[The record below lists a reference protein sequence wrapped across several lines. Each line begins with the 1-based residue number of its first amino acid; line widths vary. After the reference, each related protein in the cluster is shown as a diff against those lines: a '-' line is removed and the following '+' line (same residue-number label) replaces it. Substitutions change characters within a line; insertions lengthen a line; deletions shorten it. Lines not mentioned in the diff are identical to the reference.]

1 MFRNFYLL
9 IDCKELKLSSPGEA
23 LICFDHQRHQ
33 WAVLHHQHQHQTE
46 FLSALPWTH
55 IPYLCTSRSLSSF
68 KSYWQAT
75 LNGISWIS
83 FSIVF
88 RFCSNLGELAV
99 EAFWDN
105 VDRSMTNGIHQI
117 KGKHAVCLTP
127 KKLIFHAEPKNE
139 DKQNLEGKTISEVLE
154 LVDCFYYPPIPAK
167 TFLCYLFNIVH
178 INSERRRI
186 WIKCLC

>member
-9 IDCKELKLSSPGEA
+9 IDFKELRLLSAPGEA

-55 IPYLCTSRSLSSF
+55 IPYLCTWRSPSSF

-88 RFCSNLGELAV
+88 RFRSNLGKLAV

-105 VDRSMTNGIHQI
+105 VDRSMTNRIHQI
-117 KGKHAVCLTP
+117 NPSMQYAWPPQKVDISCRTQKRRQA
-127 KKLIFHAEPKNE
+127 KSWRK
-139 DKQNLEGKTISEVLE
+139 DNLWSVRTGGLLLLSSN
-154 LVDCFYYPPIPAK
+154 P
-167 TFLCYLFNIVH
+167 
-178 INSERRRI
+178 S
-186 WIKCLC
+186 